1 MQALARVPRIPFGAR
16 IAALAASCVAAS
28 TAGCSTVQRP
38 LEREPWSAIDTG
50 TVAVG
55 ASTGWAVYEADV
67 ELSDTSG
74 SPVLGSGTDTAEL
87 DPVFGAAAKLT
98 YFLHPQVSLGAIVE
112 RRAFDPDIVRPLAS
126 DIDADE
132 YETYHFILSSRFFTT
147 PLGEDRRWKA
157 FGGLDAGYV
166 PYVDLDATVIYAPG
180 FQERVTLEGDGYF
193 TLGVVG
199 GLSYLVAD
207 RLSLEIG
214 AFYEWSLDASEDTL
228 TLNIPNGLGG
238 TDANLVDGK
247 VFPEGLIGFIGFTY
261 YL

>member
-1 MQALARVPRIPFGAR
+1 MHALVRAPRAVLFACTVLSF
-16 IAALAASCVAAS
+16 A
-28 TAGCSTVQRP
+28 TGCSVVQRP
-38 LEREPWSAIDTG
+38 LEREPWSTVDNG

-74 SPVLGSGTDTAEL
+74 SPVLGSGSDTAEL

-98 YFLHPQVSLGAIVE
+98 YFLHPQVSFGGIVE
-112 RRAFDPDIVRPLAS
+112 RRAFDPDIVRPLSS
-126 DIDADE
+126 DIDADD

-157 FGGLDAGYV
+157 FGGLDLGWV

-180 FQERVTLEGDGYF
+180 FQERVTLEGDDYF
-193 TLGVVG
+193 TFGVVG

-214 AFYEWSLDASEDTL
+214 AFYEWSIDASSDTL

-238 TDANLVDGK
+238 TDANLVDGE
-247 VFPEGLIGFIGFTY
+247 VFPEGLIGFIGLTY

>member
-1 MQALARVPRIPFGAR
+1 
-16 IAALAASCVAAS
+16 
-28 TAGCSTVQRP
+28 VQRP
-38 LEREPWSAIDTG
+38 LEREPWSAIDAG

-247 VFPEGLIGFIGFTY
+247 VFPEGLIGFIGLTY